1 MPQFK
6 FSASSSLENQTF
18 SHICLFLGSRKK
30 QIFEFLFESQ
40 WKPISR
46 ARLATWFKWTFFF
59 QFIYLCKP
67 DLCSYW
73 HVSVHWNVPCIFLH
87 FPKRGDTPD
96 KLWSFSLTLSNSWRN
111 LIPTLNGF
119 LVFFF
124 GCHFL
129 TPCLSL
135 VPQKCID
142 LLRTLCTLN
151 KSAAMH
157 FTMYGSLKAPYSTDR
172 QTLTSLLDFSIMWI
186 YWNFPF
192 LLYAMHSFHS
202 NNKGSLQK
210 RSTAAFFFLL
220 IRPNQSTVNI
230 DQNGFEEWYE
240 QIE

>member
-1 MPQFK
+1 M
-6 FSASSSLENQTF
+6 
-18 SHICLFLGSRKK
+18 
-30 QIFEFLFESQ
+30 
-40 WKPISR
+40 
-46 ARLATWFKWTFFF
+46 
-59 QFIYLCKP
+59 
-67 DLCSYW
+67 
-73 HVSVHWNVPCIFLH
+73 PCIFLH

-96 KLWSFSLTLSNSWRN
+96 KLWSFSLTLSNCWRN
-111 LIPTLNGF
+111 LIQTLNGF

-124 GCHFL
+124 GYHFL

-230 DQNGFEEWYE
+230 DQNGFEEWSARVILRSHQRHQFLTSVMTGLNCRSDQLRANFYPRISTLLRE
-240 QIE
+240 CSAPLRKRNSQEEERNVIRDMRGRECCLSHKIICKI